1 MTVAANRT
9 KKETPT
15 RTSSSWNYQ
24 HPFVVHKEKQT
35 MMITNHPEKKH
46 KTMGT
51 STMRFHSQTLDL
63 HNCNT
68 KKQEK
73 KTPT

>member
-35 MMITNHPEKKH
+35 MMITI
-46 KTMGT
+46 TT
-51 STMRFHSQTLDL
+51 R
-63 HNCNT
+63 
-68 KKQEK
+68 K
-73 KTPT
+73 KTQKNGYINNEVSQPGS